1 MLSAHLQ
8 CFEVTV
14 DDDVVEAG
22 ANSAVAQLLALC
34 TLSCESHFSREG
46 GSYSRALQNTGTLT
60 NGWPLPSA
68 IVLPTARP
76 WLPAT

>member
-8 CFEVTV
+8 CLEVAV

-34 TLSCESHFSREG
+34 SKSLAAAKDS
-46 GSYSRALQNTGTLT
+46 L
-60 NGWPLPSA
+60 
-68 IVLPTARP
+68 VV
-76 WLPAT
+76 